1 MSDDDL
7 LFVDKNGKPIHSERV
22 SKMFDASLRRY
33 NGNRPKDERL
43 PPIRLHDLRHS
54 HASHLIDAGVNVKV
68 ISERLGHGSIQ
79 VTLAPSSAPERRVS
93 ALGEVKAQ
101 ALHDCNQEQAHLAK
115 S

>member
-7 LFVDKNGKPIHSERV
+7 LFVDKNGKPIHPERV

-43 PPIRLHDLRHS
+43 PPIRLRDLRHS

-79 VTLAPSSAPERRVS
+79 VTLDIYGHLLPNSQREAVER
-93 ALGEVKAQ
+93 
-101 ALHDCNQEQAHLAK
+101 LAAYYEERAV
-115 S
+115 